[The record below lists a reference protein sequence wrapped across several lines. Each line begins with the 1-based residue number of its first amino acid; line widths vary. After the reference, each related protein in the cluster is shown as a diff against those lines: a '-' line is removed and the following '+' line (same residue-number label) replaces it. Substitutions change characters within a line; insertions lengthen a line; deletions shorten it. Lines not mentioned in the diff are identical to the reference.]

1 MNKFTMTFRE
11 FNNFIILLEKHNI
24 DLASKKAINLFESY
38 KKVIQ

>member
-11 FNNFIILLEKHNI
+11 FNNFIALLEKHNI
-24 DLASKKAINLFESY
+24 DLSSQKALNLFESY

>member
-11 FNNFIILLEKHNI
+11 FNKFIVLLEKHNI
-24 DLASKKAINLFESY
+24 DLDSEKALYLFESY